1 MDAAALHGG
10 LADPARDAARAF
22 RAAMEAMARPGTIHR
37 IAGCTVPAPLSV
49 AAATLLATLCDGE
62 TRLHLAGTCDA
73 DPVRDWV
80 RFHLGA
86 PLVARTDAMFALG
99 TWDALAP
106 LDDYAIGTPEYPDR
120 SATLIVEVPDLS
132 PDGPALEGP
141 GIRDRITLSLPDG
154 LLAARVARYP
164 LGVDVYFTCGD
175 RIAAL
180 RRTTKGAA

>member
-1 MDAAALHGG
+1 MDAAALQGG
-10 LADPARDAARAF
+10 FADPARDAARAF

-37 IAGCTVPAPLSV
+37 IAGCTAPAPLSA

-62 TRLHLAGTCDA
+62 TPLHLAGTCDTG
-73 DPVRDWV
+73 PMRDWV

-86 PLVARTDAMFALG
+86 PLVGRSQAVFALG
-99 TWDALAP
+99 TWGALAP
-106 LDDYAIGTPEYPDR
+106 LDDYAIGTPQYPDR

-132 PDGPALEGP
+132 VDGSALAGP

-154 LLAARVARYP
+154 LLAARAARYP

-180 RRTTKGAA
+180 PRTTKGVA